1 MQHYILYS
9 AAANHHNRQVPCT
22 SIPAVPGKSKRPGKN
37 KITYHRSFEKSAYF
51 TQKASAFFGVLFCN
65 LFERPIALYGIYGC
79 YYQITYN
86 ILWYIGLTL
95 PGRCGKINTL
105 AKIMERFWCGVSTRQ
120 LLLR

>member
-22 SIPAVPGKSKRPGKN
+22 SIPAVPGKSKRPGNN

-65 LFERPIALYGIYGC
+65 LFERLIALYGIYGR
-79 YYQITYN
+79 Y
-86 ILWYIGLTL
+86 
-95 PGRCGKINTL
+95 
-105 AKIMERFWCGVSTRQ
+105 
-120 LLLR
+120 